1 MEIRNPAIQPE
12 MLISRAAA
20 LPAGVSVPVSAPP
33 PAEPRETVSLSGG
46 TASPLLPAG
55 PSASENEKLREV
67 IHRMPK
73 ADLHRHL
80 EGSLTPEAIIR
91 VAQKYNVPLPTYDPK
106 QLAPYVQVTDQDKTL
121 LDFIKKFDTIGQ
133 VFTNE
138 DAIREITYQ
147 VVSDA
152 SKDNV
157 KYLELRFSPM
167 YMAQKYDLNLNRV
180 IDSVCRGLEEAK
192 KDCDTDVNMILIVER
207 QMGPSK
213 AAQVESLAEEY
224 KGKGV
229 VGLDLANDEANF
241 PPGPY
246 AHIFQKAKAAG
257 LSVTIH
263 AGEAGGAEN
272 VRTAIEDCHADRI
285 GHGVRMEEDPAVE
298 QEVIDWHIP
307 VEICPTSNVQT
318 GAVAS
323 IAASPFKRFMDKG
336 IPVVINTDDPGVS
349 NTTLT
354 DEYLKV
360 ANQFGISVA
369 QLQHIV
375 LNGVDAAFISTDK
388 KKVLHDKF
396 QAAFNEINK

>member
-1 MEIRNPAIQPE
+1 MEIRNTPITPQG
-12 MLISRAAA
+12 LS
-20 LPAGVSVPVSAPP
+20 AGEAGPSFAKAPP
-33 PAEPRETVSLSGG
+33 PVEQAGKEPREEVLLGG
-46 TASPLLPAG
+46 KAADGASAPG
-55 PSASENEKLREV
+55 QEKLRE
-67 IHRMPK
+67 IIQKMPK

-91 VAQKYNVPLPTYDPK
+91 VARKYNVPLPSYDPR

-133 VFTNE
+133 VFSSE
-138 DAIREITYQ
+138 DAIRELTYQ
-147 VVSDA
+147 VISDA

-180 IDSVCRGLEEAK
+180 IDSVCKGVEEAR
-192 KDCDTDVNMILIVER
+192 KDCDTEVNTILIVER

-224 KGKGV
+224 RDRGV

-246 AHIFQKAKAAG
+246 AEIFKKAKAAG

-263 AGEAGGAEN
+263 AGEAAGPQN
-272 VRTAIEDCHADRI
+272 VRTAIEELKADRI
-285 GHGVRMEEDPAVE
+285 GHGVRMEEDPTVE

-318 GAVAS
+318 GAVTS
-323 IAASPFKRFMDKG
+323 IAAHPFKRFLDKG
-336 IPVVINTDDPGVS
+336 VPVVINTDDPGIS

-360 ANQFGISVA
+360 ASQFGISVG

-375 LNGVDAAFISTDK
+375 MNAVDAAFLSPDRK
-388 KKVLHDKF
+388 KSLHDKF
-396 QAAFNEINK
+396 QLAFDEINK